1 MFKEQQQI
9 ANAEIYN
16 LMISQQKTI
25 EENRAKEKRVA
36 RELHDGVLGKIFGVE
51 WIDTMNTAQDQHAI
65 KSRLEYLA
73 ELKADWTRH
82 IWEISMIW
90 IEKTVLN

>member
-25 EENRAKEKRVA
+25 EENRAKEKKRVA
-36 RELHDGVLGKIFGVE
+36 RELHDGVLGKIFGVR
-51 WIDTMNTAQDQHAI
+51 MN
-65 KSRLEYLA
+65 LEYD
-73 ELKADWTRH
+73 EHRSRSTCD
-82 IWEISMIW
+82 
-90 IEKTVLN
+90 